1 LPANLESGGLGL
13 LHYPVL
19 NQDPGASSQ
28 MLVNPNVLIGVA
40 DAGDHVGLIMDASQC
55 TYVLHLCAR
64 HWVRDTGLLDV
75 GRAVHK
81 LSRRRR
87 VVRLADRGVVAP
99 GYFADVNVVD
109 RQGLELQ
116 APDMLSDLPFG
127 RVASCNEPAATATHP
142 SRAGPDRP

>member
-1 LPANLESGGLGL
+1 VSVDPTACSRGKGLFGDGDLNLVQHRLVG
-13 LHYPVL
+13 
-19 NQDPGASSQ
+19 PGQ
-28 MLVNPNVLIGVA
+28 PL
-40 DAGDHVGLIMDASQC
+40 AGHVGLIMDASQC
-55 TYVLHLCAR
+55 TYVLQLCAL

-75 GRAVHK
+75 GRPVHK

-87 VVRLADRGVVAP
+87 VAGLADRGMVAP